1 MASSYKYS
9 KSVQAKLKRLEKLAR
24 ETAKLSVEVFEEI
37 ILAHS
42 VPKPPK
48 PKKRS
53 ALEVEVDSIPV
64 PPKPKL
70 EALADLAYGAG
81 TIEDAAG
88 VLGN

>member
-9 KSVQAKLKRLEKLAR
+9 KSVQAKLKRLEKLAH
-24 ETAKLSVEVFEEI
+24 ETAKLSVEVFEDI
-37 ILAHS
+37 ILGHS
-42 VPKPPK
+42 VPVPPK
-48 PKKRS
+48 PKKFS
-53 ALEVEVDSIPV
+53 ALAMHSIPV

-88 VLGN
+88 VLGK